1 MHRYPHPDADRI
13 ELASVL
19 EALADPTR
27 LAVVA
32 FLASLDGRSL
42 EAPCGAFTC
51 FGSKSNLTYHLA
63 RLREAGITRTRVKGT
78 SRLISLREAD
88 LEARF
93 PGLLKTVITAALSE
107 PERAETLKAAQ
118 AEFAAMAEADE
129 AVG

>member
-1 MHRYPHPDADRI
+1 MHRYPHPEASRI

-32 FLASLDGRSL
+32 FLASLDGEAL

-63 RLREAGITRTRVKGT
+63 RLREAGITRTRVAGT
-78 SRLISLREAD
+78 SRLISLRRDD

-93 PGLLKTVITAALSE
+93 PGLLEPVIASALSE
-107 PERAETLKAAQ
+107 PGRVATIEAAQ
-118 AEFAAMAEADE
+118 AEFATMRGAA
-129 AVG
+129 